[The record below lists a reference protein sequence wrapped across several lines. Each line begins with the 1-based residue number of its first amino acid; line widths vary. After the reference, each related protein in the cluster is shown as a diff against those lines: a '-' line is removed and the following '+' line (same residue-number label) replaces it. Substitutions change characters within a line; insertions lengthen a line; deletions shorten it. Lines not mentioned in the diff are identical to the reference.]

1 MTNRKLPRARVA
13 GLGKGIAAM
22 CCVAIVLV
30 APRARAQDPVFRST
44 VSVAAGSTLPV
55 GARPPFDDIG
65 SSYLA
70 AISVGDDFS
79 TIGFALGYSV
89 FGASPL
95 EDRGAGVSQFEL
107 RADCAPFSP
116 GTWSPYLRIGG
127 GAYNVDLDRSIK
139 DSTSRRV
146 GIATGFGVRWAPR
159 WHTAVTLVASYH
171 NVPSRGAS
179 SRQWAALTFE
189 LLRWMD

>member
-1 MTNRKLPRARVA
+1 MTNPILPCPRVA
-13 GLGKGIAAM
+13 GRSAGIGVL
-22 CCVAIVLV
+22 CLV
-30 APRARAQDPVFRST
+30 AMALAASHAQAQDPVFRST
-44 VSVAAGSTLPV
+44 VSIAAGPTIPV
-55 GARPPFDDIG
+55 GARHPFDDLG
-65 SSYLA
+65 STYLA

-79 TIGFALGYSV
+79 SVGFALGYSL
-89 FGASPL
+89 FGAGPL
-95 EDRGAGVSQFEL
+95 ADRGASVSQFEL
-107 RADCAPFSP
+107 RADCVPFTP
-116 GTWSPYLRIGG
+116 RTWSPYLRLGA

-139 DSTSRRV
+139 DSTARRV

-179 SRQWAALTFE
+179 TRQWAALTFE